1 VTLTSR
7 GTDPRIEQARRAVS
21 LVFAL
26 NGLAFASWAAR
37 SPAIRDELGLTSAG
51 FGLLLLCFSIGSL
64 TGLPLSGLVV
74 GRFGPARSTVG
85 GSLLA
90 AVGLVVAAFSI
101 SAGSVAGT
109 APGLVLIGLGISA
122 WDVAMNVEGADIE
135 RRLGRSLMPRLHAGF
150 SLGTVVGAGLGALAA
165 AGGVPVSAQLH
176 VTAVV
181 AFALVLVAVRW
192 FVPPESGIEESTG
205 DGTRSVLRAWLEPRT
220 LLLGVM
226 VLAFA
231 LSEGIANDWVAIAV
245 VDGYAGSEAL
255 GAATFGAFVAAMTL
269 ARVTGGSLL
278 TRWGRTP
285 VLRASAGVAT
295 VGAFLLVLDV
305 GIPVAIAGA
314 VLWGLGSALGFPVG
328 MSAAADDPRAAAG
341 RVAVVSS
348 IGYTAFLAGPPLIG
362 FLADATTILQALLVV
377 PVALLVG
384 FAVAGVAR
392 PEQPDA
398 VALDA
403 PT

>member
-1 VTLTSR
+1 MAVTSS

-37 SPAIRDELGLTSAG
+37 APAIRDELGLTSAG

-64 TGLPLSGLVV
+64 SGLPVSGFVV
-74 GRFGPARSTVG
+74 ARLGPAR
-85 GSLLA
+85 A
-90 AVGLVVAAFSI
+90 VVAGCLLTSIGLTIAAIAI

-109 APGLVLIGLGISA
+109 TPGLVLIGLGISS
-122 WDVAMNVEGADIE
+122 WDVAMNVEGADVE
-135 RRLGRSLMPRLHAGF
+135 RRLDRSLMPRLHAGF

-165 AGGVPVSAQLH
+165 AAGLPVSTQLLL
-176 VTAVV
+176 TAG
-181 AFALVLVAVRW
+181 AGFALVVAATRW
-192 FVPPESGIEESTG
+192 FIPVEPVTEATEEE
-205 DGTRSVLRAWLEPRT
+205 GTRSVLRAWTEPRT

-231 LSEGIANDWVAIAV
+231 LSEGIANDWLAIAV
-245 VDGYAGSEAL
+245 VDGYDGSEAL

-269 ARVTGGSLL
+269 ARVIGGSML

-285 VLRASAGVAT
+285 VLRVSACVSA
-295 VGAFLLVLDV
+295 VGALMLVLDL
-305 GIPVAIAGA
+305 GIVIGLLGA
-314 VLWGLGSALGFPVG
+314 VLWGLGTALGFPVG
-328 MSAAADDPRAAAG
+328 MSAAADDPVAAAG

-377 PVALLVG
+377 PVALAVG
-384 FAVAGVAR
+384 FALAGSSTSER
-392 PEQPDA
+392 S
-398 VALDA
+398 
-403 PT
+403 

>member
-1 VTLTSR
+1 V
-7 GTDPRIEQARRAVS
+7 AVS
-21 LVFAL
+21 V
-26 NGLAFASWAAR
+26 
-37 SPAIRDELGLTSAG
+37 
-51 FGLLLLCFSIGSL
+51 
-64 TGLPLSGLVV
+64 
-74 GRFGPARSTVG
+74 
-85 GSLLA
+85 
-90 AVGLVVAAFSI
+90 
-101 SAGSVAGT
+101 
-109 APGLVLIGLGISA
+109 
-122 WDVAMNVEGADIE
+122 
-135 RRLGRSLMPRLHAGF
+135 
-150 SLGTVVGAGLGALAA
+150 
-165 AGGVPVSAQLH
+165 QLH
-176 VTAVV
+176 LTAGV
-181 AFALVLVAVRW
+181 ALALVLVAVRW
-192 FVPPESGIEESTG
+192 FVPPEAVAEESAG

-245 VDGYAGSEAL
+245 VDGYDGSEAL
-255 GAATFGAFVAAMTL
+255 GAATFGVFVAAMTL

-295 VGAFLLVLDV
+295 GGALLLVLDV

-314 VLWGLGSALGFPVG
+314 VLWGLGTALGFPVG